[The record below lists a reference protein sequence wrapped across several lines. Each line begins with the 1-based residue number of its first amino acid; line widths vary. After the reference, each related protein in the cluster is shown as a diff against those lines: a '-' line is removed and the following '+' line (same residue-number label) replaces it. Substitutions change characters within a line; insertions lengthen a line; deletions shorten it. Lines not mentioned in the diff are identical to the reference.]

1 MHKLLLADDSVTIQR
16 VIELTFSG
24 EDVQVLA
31 VNDGEQA
38 IARIPLE
45 RPDVVLADIGMP
57 RKGGYDVSAF
67 VKGRP
72 DLAHIPVLLLAGAFE
87 PVDQARAE
95 QVRADGVLIKPFE
108 PRQVIE
114 RVKELLAQRQALAA
128 PEPHPQPEEPVQP
141 VQQAVA
147 DPVAVLAPEGDAGQ
161 SLDEL
166 FESLNLALTAKQETP
181 PEVQLVTQPEPPPE
195 LSFASESEPEP
206 LLIEPP
212 VPFEPLTAAPA
223 SRASLDEYFDRLS
236 VAFEQTT
243 TPSSRVF
250 QPVPDRLE
258 DPAPP
263 APQVPPAPQAPPA
276 ATTPRAAE
284 WPAQEWVS
292 PGGTTFAFERRGEE
306 TNPIL
311 EAVTALIAQGSENG
325 STQAVPSAR
334 SDAPVVTPSAAAPS
348 QEMVDAVAERV
359 LARLAP
365 EVAETLR
372 RLVAQEIARSHH
384 DVR

>member
-31 VNDGEQA
+31 VSDGEQA

-45 RPDVVLADIGMP
+45 LPDVVLADIGMP

-114 RVKELLAQRQALAA
+114 RVKELLALRQAPAA
-128 PEPHPQPEEPVQP
+128 PEPPPQPEEPVQP
-141 VQQAVA
+141 VQEAEA
-147 DPVAVLAPEGDAGQ
+147 DPTAAFGPEGEAPQ
-161 SLDEL
+161 SLDDL
-166 FESLNLALTAKQETP
+166 FESLNHALTAPQETQAEVQMETPSERP
-181 PEVQLVTQPEPPPE
+181 PEPSLASDPEP
-195 LSFASESEPEP
+195 EPEP
-206 LLIEPP
+206 LFIEPA

-223 SRASLDEYFDRLS
+223 SRASLDDYFDRLS
-236 VAFEQTT
+236 VAFEQASV
-243 TPSSRVF
+243 PSPRVF
-250 QPVPDRLE
+250 QPLPGRLE

-263 APQVPPAPQAPPA
+263 APQTPA
-276 ATTPRAAE
+276 AATPPRDVE
-284 WPAQEWVS
+284 WPAQEWLS
-292 PGGTTFAFERRGEE
+292 PGGTTFTFERRGEE
-306 TNPIL
+306 ANPIL
-311 EAVTALIAQGSENG
+311 EAVTALMAQESEKGSR
-325 STQAVPSAR
+325 QDVPSAR
-334 SDAPVVTPSAAAPS
+334 SD
-348 QEMVDAVAERV
+348 
-359 LARLAP
+359 
-365 EVAETLR
+365 
-372 RLVAQEIARSHH
+372 
-384 DVR
+384 

>member
-31 VNDGEQA
+31 VSDGEQA

-67 VKGRP
+67 VKGHP

-95 QVRADGVLIKPFE
+95 QVGADGVLIKPFE

-114 RVKELLAQRQALAA
+114 RVKELLATRRAPAA
-128 PEPHPQPEEPVQP
+128 PEPAPRLEQPVQP
-141 VQQAVA
+141 AEEAVA
-147 DPVAVLAPEGDAGQ
+147 APVSVAGPGGDAQ

-166 FESLNLALTAKQETP
+166 FESLNHALTAKQETP
-181 PEVQLVTQPEPPPE
+181 PREQMEFQSEPTPEPSLAPE
-195 LSFASESEPEP
+195 PKPEP
-206 LLIEPP
+206 LVIEPP
-212 VPFEPLTAAPA
+212 VPFEPLTATPAAPA
-223 SRASLDEYFDRLS
+223 SRASLDDYFDRLS
-236 VAFEQTT
+236 VAFEQTGV
-243 TPSSRVF
+243 PSSQVF
-250 QPVPDRLE
+250 PPLPDRLE
-258 DPAPP
+258 DPPP
-263 APQVPPAPQAPPA
+263 SAPQAPPA
-276 ATTPRAAE
+276 VTIPRAEE
-284 WPAQEWVS
+284 WPAQEWLS
-292 PGGTTFAFERRGEE
+292 PGGATFTFERRGEE

-325 STQAVPSAR
+325 STQAGPSAR
-334 SDAPVVTPSAAAPS
+334 GSSPVAAAPTAALS

-359 LARLAP
+359 LAKLAP

-372 RLVAQEIARSHH
+372 RLVVQEIARTHH
-384 DVR
+384 DAR

>member
-114 RVKELLAQRQALAA
+114 RVKELLALRQVPAA
-128 PEPHPQPEEPVQP
+128 PDAPPQPEESAQP
-141 VQQAVA
+141 VPEAVA
-147 DPVAVLAPEGDAGQ
+147 DPVAVAGSEGNAGQ

-166 FESLNLALTAKQETP
+166 FESLNHALTAKQETP
-181 PEVQLVTQPEPPPE
+181 PEVQMKTQPERPPDPSLASDPE
-195 LSFASESEPEP
+195 PKPEP

-212 VPFEPLTAAPA
+212 APFEPLTPAPA
-223 SRASLDEYFDRLS
+223 SRASLDDYFDRLS
-236 VAFEQTT
+236 VAFEHASGPPTT
-243 TPSSRVF
+243 RLF
-250 QPVPDRLE
+250 QPLPDRLE
-258 DPAPP
+258 DPAL
-263 APQVPPAPQAPPA
+263 PAPQAPPVA
-276 ATTPRAAE
+276 APARAAE
-284 WPAQEWVS
+284 WPAQEWLS
-292 PGGTTFAFERRGEE
+292 PGGTTFSFERRGEE
-306 TNPIL
+306 ANPIL
-311 EAVTALIAQGSENG
+311 EAVTALMAQGSVNG
-325 STQAVPSAR
+325 STQDVPPAR
-334 SDAPVVTPSAAAPS
+334 SDAPVVAPTAAAAPS
-348 QEMVDAVAERV
+348 QEMVDAVAQRV

-372 RLVAQEIARSHH
+372 RLVAQEIARSQH

>member
-95 QVRADGVLIKPFE
+95 QVKADGVLIKPFE

-114 RVKELLAQRQALAA
+114 RVKELLAGCAQAPAAPAPA
-128 PEPHPQPEEPVQP
+128 PEPERRS
-141 VQQAVA
+141 
-147 DPVAVLAPEGDAGQ
+147 GGRAGARGRSRRPPWPTPATEAAQ

-166 FESLNLALTAKQETP
+166 FESLNHALTRAGHATRACSM
-181 PEVQLVTQPEPPPE
+181 EPRQRGSQS
-195 LSFASESEPEP
+195 LGRSSNRSSEPRAARP
-206 LLIEPP
+206 RATGSLRAADAGAGQQRRHARRLLRSPERRLRAGQRAVQPGVPAVARSAGGSDAAGCRRRPP
-212 VPFEPLTAAPA
+212 AAAPA
-223 SRASLDEYFDRLS
+223 ACRR
-236 VAFEQTT
+236 VAGAGMAVAG
-243 TPSSRVF
+243 RHHV
-250 QPVPDRLE
+250 R
-258 DPAPP
+258 
-263 APQVPPAPQAPPA
+263 
-276 ATTPRAAE
+276 
-284 WPAQEWVS
+284 
-292 PGGTTFAFERRGEE
+292 FERRGDE

-311 EAVTALIAQGSENG
+311 EAVTALMAQGSENG
-325 STQAVPSAR
+325 STQAAPSAR
-334 SDAPVVTPSAAAPS
+334 SDAPAAA
-348 QEMVDAVAERV
+348 A
-359 LARLAP
+359 
-365 EVAETLR
+365 
-372 RLVAQEIARSHH
+372 
-384 DVR
+384 